1 MTEDQG
7 SYRERNKDKVCERDI
22 LRKYHECTVMKV
34 TVQSWKLHKTKY
46 RANIKPA
53 FEQGT
58 LFNFSIDASL
68 FSTFVSNTFIGIS
81 WESTPKKSQ

>member
-34 TVQSWKLHKTKY
+34 TVQS
-46 RANIKPA
+46 
-53 FEQGT
+53 
-58 LFNFSIDASL
+58 
-68 FSTFVSNTFIGIS
+68 
-81 WESTPKKSQ
+81 